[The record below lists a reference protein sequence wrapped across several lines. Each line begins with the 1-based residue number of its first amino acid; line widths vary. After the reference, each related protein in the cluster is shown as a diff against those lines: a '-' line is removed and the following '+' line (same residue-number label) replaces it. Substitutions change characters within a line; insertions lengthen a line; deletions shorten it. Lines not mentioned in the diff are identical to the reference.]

1 MARKTARSRPLVVL
15 VTAASRKEA
24 VRIGRALVG
33 AKLAAC
39 ANVLPAI
46 RSMFRWKGKICDAR
60 ETLLV
65 IKSRADLFGALA
77 REVKRLHS
85 YEVPEIIALPI
96 VDGTSDY
103 LSWIRNSTR
112 KPL

>member
-1 MARKTARSRPLVVL
+1 M
-15 VTAASRKEA
+15 
-24 VRIGRALVG
+24 RIGRALVV
-33 AKLAAC
+33 AELAAC

-46 RSMFRWKGKICDAR
+46 RSIFRWKGKICDAR
-60 ETLLV
+60 EALLV

-77 REVKRLHS
+77 REVRRLHS

-96 VDGTSDY
+96 VDGTPDY
-103 LSWIRNSTR
+103 LSWIRKATR